1 MEPSN
6 YAQLSLFFCLLC
18 SGALVH
24 ACRSLWN
31 SFSCIWPFSSANWV
45 VEGVSGIQLV
55 PYTTQVSFNSFPYHA
70 NHLLLRV
77 QQQHLGLSLFLTCLT
92 LSFKV
97 IQKPSI
103 PYQCGDKWYPACP
116 FPPTSPST
124 VLPRPLLLE
133 RDTFSCTWI
142 FYSSTIGMGKKYRGI
157 YFMYYD

>member
-1 MEPSN
+1 MALGSLILLWENGGIKSSFEGMKDMEPSN

-31 SFSCIWPFSSANWV
+31 SISCIWPFSSANWV

-97 IQKPSI
+97 I
-103 PYQCGDKWYPACP
+103 
-116 FPPTSPST
+116 
-124 VLPRPLLLE
+124 
-133 RDTFSCTWI
+133 
-142 FYSSTIGMGKKYRGI
+142 
-157 YFMYYD
+157 

>member
-1 MEPSN
+1 MWENGGIKSSFEGMKDMEPSN

-97 IQKPSI
+97 I
-103 PYQCGDKWYPACP
+103 
-116 FPPTSPST
+116 
-124 VLPRPLLLE
+124 
-133 RDTFSCTWI
+133 
-142 FYSSTIGMGKKYRGI
+142 
-157 YFMYYD
+157 

>member
-1 MEPSN
+1 MGSFGQKMTKLGNFCRASHISLKIRLWENGGIKSSFEGMKDMEPSN

-31 SFSCIWPFSSANWV
+31 SISCIWPFSSANWV

-97 IQKPSI
+97 I
-103 PYQCGDKWYPACP
+103 
-116 FPPTSPST
+116 
-124 VLPRPLLLE
+124 
-133 RDTFSCTWI
+133 
-142 FYSSTIGMGKKYRGI
+142 
-157 YFMYYD
+157 